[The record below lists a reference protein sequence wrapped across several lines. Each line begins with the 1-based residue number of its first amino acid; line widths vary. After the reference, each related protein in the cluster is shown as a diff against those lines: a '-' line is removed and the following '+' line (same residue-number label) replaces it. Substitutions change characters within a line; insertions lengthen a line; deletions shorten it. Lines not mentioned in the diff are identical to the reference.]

1 MGKPDVFRV
10 LLLQIAQELTSRNF
24 EEMKFACDDAIP
36 EGVLEKLLRPIDLFT
51 ELEHRD
57 LLSDTNKGFLAKLL
71 LEAGRQKLATKL
83 LGINEKAC
91 KLKRSCSLLHGK
103 LPGKVPHFL
112 GRALLC
118 EEIIAHLHQ
127 GHDRLVTIT
136 GPPGYGKSAVAI
148 SIGHEM
154 IDQHKYSV
162 YYVSTRGASSVDS
175 VAFQLLYS
183 MSIVSGDDPI
193 SQAHHYFEASHNDIL
208 LILDNVED
216 MLVPELKMS
225 FLKFIRLTGEMAPH
239 VKMIVT
245 SRVALKFISFNMKN
259 VPIPALNK
267 REAAQLI
274 RIFAPQEITNSHA
287 ELLGQHC
294 KGIPL
299 LIRAVASLLE
309 TNVDPELLI
318 QEFQRSPGTTLK
330 GIGCVGMP
338 PESDLYPCLKIC
350 FERLSAELQRHL
362 VALSVF
368 PSSFKIS
375 DTSCVLRDISD
386 LQRQIVITQ
395 LVDNSFVRPD
405 TEGRSFYAVHSIV
418 QIFCQELLKESKELK
433 EFYDAACNN
442 FNLYFLSFLH
452 DLNEKFYRTGDE
464 LKTAMIAFECNKNNI
479 FRALE
484 SAIHG
489 NTLVK
494 YVADLLNSS
503 FKFFT
508 VRLSSDEF
516 RRLYRSLLDVFDN
529 PKDKK
534 RYCHSLV
541 SLAFHQFWVMCS
553 CHRPCPKATKMFKEA
568 YKMQKNLGLTKSEQY
583 AECLSKIAR
592 ANAFDGD
599 LATSVAMV
607 DEANTIV
614 EEIGCSN
621 LAKMSVINDYAA
633 VYSFKEHHKT
643 AIKLREGFL
652 PTAKEFLTDHPS
664 VGTLYEELGSSYE
677 ALGDAQKSMECR
689 KEAIRIFGGFLGDHK
704 FTATSYLGLGTTLK
718 SQGNYEEA
726 LVVLR
731 KALDIQRK
739 TIGPHVETVITS
751 QEIEKV
757 LEKLGRK
764 NEAKEAARFSDK
776 LMADQKRIERAMEDF
791 EI

>member
-1 MGKPDVFRV
+1 MARTFNFQVV
-10 LLLQIAQELTSRNF
+10 LSLNDQISIYHLPWFPLIAFLLFYL
-24 EEMKFACDDAIP
+24 
-36 EGVLEKLLRPIDLFT
+36 
-51 ELEHRD
+51 
-57 LLSDTNKGFLAKLL
+57 
-71 LEAGRQKLATKL
+71 
-83 LGINEKAC
+83 AC

-118 EEIIAHLHQ
+118 EEIIAHLHK
-127 GHDRLVTIT
+127 GRERLVTIT

-148 SIGHEM
+148 NVGHEM
-154 IDQHKYSV
+154 IDQYEYSV

-183 MSIVSGDDPI
+183 MGIVSGVDPI

-216 MLVPELKMS
+216 MLVPEIRLS

-259 VPIPALNK
+259 VQLPALTK
-267 REAAQLI
+267 KEAAQLI
-274 RIFAPQEITNSHA
+274 RIFAPQEIDNSHA

-318 QEFQRSPGTTLK
+318 KEFQRSPGTTLK
-330 GIGCVGMP
+330 NLGLAGMP
-338 PESDLYPCLKIC
+338 PDSDLYPCLKIC
-350 FERLSAELQRHL
+350 FERLTVELQHHL

-375 DTSCVLRDISD
+375 HTSCVLRDISD
-386 LQRQIVITQ
+386 LQRQLVITQ

-405 TEGRSFYAVHSIV
+405 TEGRSFFAVHSIV
-418 QIFCQELLKESKELK
+418 QIFCKELLKESKELQV
-433 EFYDAACNN
+433 FYEAASNY
-442 FNLYFLSFLH
+442 FNLYFLSILH

-464 LKTAMIAFECNKNNI
+464 LKTVMIAFECNKNNI

-516 RRLYRSLLDVFDN
+516 GRLYRGLLSNFKN
-529 PKDKK
+529 SNDKK
-534 RYCHSLV
+534 HYSHSLV
-541 SLAFHQFWVMCS
+541 SLAFHQFWVMCA
-553 CHRPCPKATKMFKEA
+553 CRRPCPKATKMFKEA
-568 YKMQKNLGLTKSEQY
+568 YEIQKSLGLTKTEQY
-583 AECLSKIAR
+583 AECLSKLAR
-592 ANAFDGD
+592 ANAVDGD

-614 EEIGCSN
+614 QENECSN
-621 LAKMSVINDYAA
+621 LAKMSVINDYAGDYYFN
-633 VYSFKEHHKT
+633 VFYF
-643 AIKLREGFL
+643 
-652 PTAKEFLTDHPS
+652 EF
-664 VGTLYEELGSSYE
+664 
-677 ALGDAQKSMECR
+677 
-689 KEAIRIFGGFLGDHK
+689 
-704 FTATSYLGLGTTLK
+704 
-718 SQGNYEEA
+718 
-726 LVVLR
+726 
-731 KALDIQRK
+731 
-739 TIGPHVETVITS
+739 
-751 QEIEKV
+751 
-757 LEKLGRK
+757 
-764 NEAKEAARFSDK
+764 
-776 LMADQKRIERAMEDF
+776 
-791 EI
+791 